1 MSFGS
6 IGFSEMLVIAVLVLV
21 FFGPRRMPEIGRA
34 VGGAMREFRRGL
46 NEIQRELQEAER
58 SASVEP
64 EKQRGASAPPL
75 SSSSPTSPAPAVPQS
90 LAPAVPQSPAAVPQ
104 PPEPDS
110 PAAASS
116 ASPDSDPEAPPDAD
130 PEAKSDAIGN

>member
-34 VGGAMREFRRGL
+34 VGGALREFRRGL

-64 EKQRGASAPPL
+64 EKQRGASAPPP
-75 SSSSPTSPAPAVPQS
+75 SSSFPTSPAPAVPQS
-90 LAPAVPQSPAAVPQ
+90 LTPAVPQ

-110 PAAASS
+110 PEASS
-116 ASPDSDPEAPPDAD
+116 SAPSGSDS
-130 PEAKSDAIGN
+130 EAKPNAMGD

>member
-46 NEIQRELQEAER
+46 NEIQRELQEA
-58 SASVEP
+58 
-64 EKQRGASAPPL
+64 
-75 SSSSPTSPAPAVPQS
+75 
-90 LAPAVPQSPAAVPQ
+90 
-104 PPEPDS
+104 
-110 PAAASS
+110 
-116 ASPDSDPEAPPDAD
+116 
-130 PEAKSDAIGN
+130 

>member
-34 VGGAMREFRRGL
+34 VGGALREFRRGL

-58 SASVEP
+58 DRKSV
-64 EKQRGASAPPL
+64 
-75 SSSSPTSPAPAVPQS
+75 V
-90 LAPAVPQSPAAVPQ
+90 
-104 PPEPDS
+104 
-110 PAAASS
+110 
-116 ASPDSDPEAPPDAD
+116 
-130 PEAKSDAIGN
+130 

>member
-90 LAPAVPQSPAAVPQ
+90 PAAVPQ